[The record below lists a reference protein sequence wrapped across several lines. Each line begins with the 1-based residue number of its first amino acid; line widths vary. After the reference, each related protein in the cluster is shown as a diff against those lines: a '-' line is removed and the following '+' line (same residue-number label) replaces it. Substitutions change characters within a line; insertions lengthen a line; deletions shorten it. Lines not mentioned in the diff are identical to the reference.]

1 MVKFPLDLRKSAE
14 SIIKTMMVNIS
25 EYKHIKAEPI
35 FEGDDGVY
43 VQPIAD
49 LFGVKVRILFFID
62 EEGYMVGRFD
72 VKEGKLTS
80 LKRF

>member
-1 MVKFPLDLRKSAE
+1 
-14 SIIKTMMVNIS
+14 MVNIS